1 MDCLSIWIFLKWMDI
16 ILGII
21 MNNAEILAK
30 SLINLGVQK
39 VFGFS
44 GVTIMPVIHALDACG
59 IEIVVCSNE
68 QSCAFAAGGYS
79 RSSDSIGIAVV
90 TSGPA
95 ITNTLTA
102 VADANADSIPLLVFA
117 GQVTRMKMG
126 TDEFQH
132 INVEKIFSGAAKK
145 VILVNELH
153 NIEEIVK
160 DAYFFAKSGK
170 PGPVVI
176 DFPFDIQNREGVY
189 QAIDV
194 ERFRYKY
201 DEERHLGE
209 NQCSQF
215 FQLLQNAKRPL
226 LYIGGGLNSK
236 AGSERIRTF
245 NQRYKVP
252 SIWSLMGKGI
262 LNEKDDFALGM
273 LGMFG
278 VPAAN
283 MAIQNT
289 DLFVAFGVRWDD
301 RVTQKVGE
309 LGLEADIAYFD
320 VNPEKVQEVR
330 FSRKP
335 KFTFIGRAETALDDL
350 LNYAEKQAIELN
362 IGEWQECGRQ
372 LKKKFPLNFNRNAQA
387 IQQAEVM
394 EFLSTHITENMK
406 ITTGVGNHQMLAA
419 QYLATKSPKSFITS
433 GGFGTMGFALPNAIG
448 THYANPSATIL
459 AIDGDGSLLMNLGEL
474 FTIGRYGLPI
484 KVLLLNNHGECM
496 VRNYQKF
503 VYGGDY
509 VATKKVNAV
518 NFAALAKDLA
528 FVFSRRIDD
537 RRNLVDGLKAFLHTD
552 GPCFLEVI
560 CDEDEML
567 YPRIP
572 AGKGYSNMILGP
584 YMDGN
589 A

>member
-1 MDCLSIWIFLKWMDI
+1 MK
-16 ILGII
+16 
-21 MNNAEILAK
+21 NAEILAK
-30 SLINLGVQK
+30 SLTDLGVQR

-59 IEIVVCSNE
+59 IEIVVCANE

-79 RSSDSIGIAVV
+79 RASDSVGITVV

-117 GQVTRMKMG
+117 GQVAQRKMG

-132 INVEKIFSGAAKK
+132 INVERIFSGAAKK
-145 VILVNELH
+145 VILVNELQ
-153 NIEEIVK
+153 NVEEIVK
-160 DAYFFAKSGK
+160 DAFFFAKSGK

-176 DFPFDIQNREGVY
+176 DFPFDIQNLEGNY
-189 QAIDV
+189 QAIEV

-209 NQCSQF
+209 NQCQRF
-215 FQLLQNAKRPL
+215 FQLLQGAQRPL

-236 AGSERIRTF
+236 AGSERIRSF
-245 NQRYKVP
+245 NHRFGVP
-252 SIWSLMGKGI
+252 SIWSLLGKGI
-262 LNEKDDFALGM
+262 LNEQDDFALGM

-283 MAIQNT
+283 MAIQKT

-301 RVTQKVGE
+301 RVSQKVGE

-320 VNPEKVQEVR
+320 INPEKVQEVR

-350 LNYAEKQAIELN
+350 LNYAEAHDIGLD
-362 IGEWQECGRQ
+362 IGEWQDYGRQ
-372 LKKKFPLNFNRNAQA
+372 LKKRYPLDFNRDAQA

-394 EFLSTHITENMK
+394 ELLSRHISENMK

-419 QYLATKSPKSFITS
+419 QHLMIKSPKSFITS
-433 GGFGTMGFALPNAIG
+433 GGFGTMGFALPNAVG
-448 THYANPSATIL
+448 THFADRSATVL
-459 AIDGDGSLLMNLGEL
+459 AIDGDGSILMNLGEM
-474 FTIGRYGLPI
+474 FTIGRYALPI
-484 KVLLLNNHGECM
+484 KILLLNNHGECM
-496 VRNYQKF
+496 VRNYQKL
-503 VYGGDY
+503 VHQGNY
-509 VATKKVNAV
+509 VATEKLSSVSFANIARDM
-518 NFAALAKDLA
+518 NFSFAQ
-528 FVFSRRIDD
+528 RIED
-537 RRNLVDGLKAFLHTD
+537 RSQLEAGLKALLNTD

-572 AGKGYSNMILGP
+572 AGQGYAKMILGP
-584 YMDGN
+584 YMEEKS
-589 A
+589 

>member
-1 MDCLSIWIFLKWMDI
+1 
-16 ILGII
+16 
-21 MNNAEILAK
+21 MNNAEIVGK
-30 SLINLGVQK
+30 SLIDLGVK
-39 VFGFS
+39 RVFGFS

-59 IEIVVCSNE
+59 IEIVVGANE

-79 RSSDSIGIAVV
+79 RASDSVGITVV

-117 GQVTRMKMG
+117 GQVARQKMG

-132 INVEKIFSGAAKK
+132 INVEKIFAGAAKK
-145 VILVNELH
+145 VIVVSELH

-176 DFPFDIQNREGVY
+176 DFPFDIQNREGRY

-194 ERFRYKY
+194 DRFHHKY
-201 DEERHLGE
+201 DEERHLGD
-209 NQCSQF
+209 NQCTQF
-215 FQLLQNAKRPL
+215 FELLLQAKRPL

-236 AGSERIRTF
+236 AGSERIRAF
-245 NQRYKVP
+245 NQRFQVP
-252 SIWSLMGKGI
+252 SIWSLMGKGV
-262 LNEKDDFALGM
+262 LNENDDSALGM

-283 MAIQNT
+283 MAIQKT

-301 RVTQKVGE
+301 RVAQKVGE

-320 VNPEKVQEVR
+320 INPEKVQEVR
-330 FSRKP
+330 FSRNP
-335 KFTFIGRAETALDDL
+335 KFSFIGRAETALDDL
-350 LNYAEKQAIELN
+350 LIYAEKNDIRLAID
-362 IGEWQECGRQ
+362 EWQEYGRQ
-372 LKKKFPLNFNRNAQA
+372 LKKRFPLNFNRTARA

-394 EFLSTHITENMK
+394 ELLASQLTENMK

-419 QYLATKSPKSFITS
+419 QHLSTKLPKSFITS
-433 GGFGTMGFALPNAIG
+433 GGFGTMGFALPSAIG
-448 THYANPSATIL
+448 SYFADPGATVL

-496 VRNYQKF
+496 VRNYQKY
-503 VYGGDY
+503 VHNSNY
-509 VATKKVNAV
+509 VATKKITTVK
-518 NFAALAKDLA
+518 FAAVAKDMA
-528 FVFSRRIDD
+528 FQFSRRIDD
-537 RRNLVDGLKAFLHTD
+537 RKDLNAGLHDFLRAD
-552 GPCFLEVI
+552 GPCFLEII
-560 CDEDEML
+560 CDPDEML

-572 AGKGYSNMILGP
+572 AGLGYAQMILGP
-584 YMDGN
+584 YMDEK
-589 A
+589 

>member
-1 MDCLSIWIFLKWMDI
+1 
-16 ILGII
+16 
-21 MNNAEILAK
+21 MNNAEIVGK
-30 SLINLGVQK
+30 SLLDLGVKK

-59 IEIVVCSNE
+59 IEIVVGANE
-68 QSCAFAAGGYS
+68 QSCAFAAGGFS
-79 RSSDSIGIAVV
+79 RSSNGVGITVV

-117 GQVTRMKMG
+117 GQVARKKMG

-132 INVEKIFSGAAKK
+132 INVEKIFAGAAKK
-145 VILVNELH
+145 VIVVSELH
-153 NIEEIVK
+153 SIEEIVK
-160 DAYFFAKSGK
+160 DAYFYARSGK

-176 DFPFDIQNREGVY
+176 DFPFDIQNLEGQY
-189 QAIDV
+189 LAIEV
-194 ERFRYKY
+194 ERFRCKY

-209 NQCSQF
+209 NQCAQF
-215 FQLLQNAKRPL
+215 FELLQQAKRPL
-226 LYIGGGLNSK
+226 LYIGGGLNSQ
-236 AGSERIRTF
+236 AGSERIRAF
-245 NQRYKVP
+245 NQRYQVP
-252 SIWSLMGKGI
+252 SIWSLMGKGV
-262 LNEKDDFALGM
+262 LNESDDCALGM

-283 MAIQNT
+283 MAIQQT

-301 RVTQKVGE
+301 RVAQKVGE

-330 FSRKP
+330 FSRNP
-335 KFTFIGRAETALDDL
+335 KFSFIGRAETALDDL
-350 LNYAEKQAIELN
+350 LVYAKKNAIRLD
-362 IGEWQECGRQ
+362 IGAWQEYGRQ
-372 LKKKFPLNFNRNAQA
+372 LKKRFPLNFNRKAPA

-394 EFLSTHITENMK
+394 ELLAGQITDNMK

-419 QYLATKSPKSFITS
+419 QYLSTNSPKSFITS
-433 GGFGTMGFALPNAIG
+433 GGFGTMGFALPSAVG
-448 THYANPSATIL
+448 THHANPGATVL
-459 AIDGDGSLLMNLGEL
+459 AIDGDGSLLMNMGEL

-503 VYGGDY
+503 VHNGKY
-509 VATKKVNAV
+509 VATKKVTAV
-518 NFAALAKDLA
+518 NFAEVARSMA
-528 FVFSRRIDD
+528 FQFSRRVEARSD
-537 RRNLVDGLKAFLHTD
+537 LLAGMHAFLHAA
-552 GPCFLEVI
+552 GPCFLEI
-560 CDEDEML
+560 LCDAEEML

-572 AGKGYSNMILGP
+572 AGQGYAQMILGP
-584 YMDGN
+584 YMEEKRH
-589 A
+589 

>member
-1 MDCLSIWIFLKWMDI
+1 
-16 ILGII
+16 

-30 SLINLGVQK
+30 SLVDLGVQRI
-39 VFGFS
+39 FGFT

-59 IEIVVCSNE
+59 IEIVVSANE

-79 RSSDSIGIAVV
+79 RSSDKVGITVV

-102 VADANADSIPLLVFA
+102 VADANADSIPLIVFA
-117 GQVTRMKMG
+117 GQVARVKMG

-132 INVEKIFSGAAKK
+132 INVAKIFSGAAKK
-145 VILVNELH
+145 VIVVNELN

-176 DFPFDIQNREGVY
+176 DFPFDMQNREGVY

-209 NQCSQF
+209 NQCRQF
-215 FQLLQNAKRPL
+215 FEILQNAKRPL
-226 LYIGGGLNSK
+226 LYIGGGLNSA
-236 AGSERIRTF
+236 AGSERIRAF
-245 NQRYKVP
+245 NERYKVP
-252 SIWSLMGKGI
+252 SIWSLLGKGI
-262 LNEKDDFALGM
+262 LNENDDFALGM

-278 VPAAN
+278 LPAAN
-283 MAIQNT
+283 MAIQKT

-301 RVTQKVGE
+301 RVSQKVGE
-309 LGLEADIAYFD
+309 AGLKADIAYFD

-350 LNYAEKQAIELN
+350 LTYAEKHDITLN
-362 IGEWQECGRQ
+362 IGEWQEYGRQ
-372 LKKKFPLNFNRNAQA
+372 LKKQYPLKFKKDTPA

-394 EFLSTHITENMK
+394 EHLSHHITEKMK

-419 QYLATKSPKSFITS
+419 QYLVTKSPKSFITS
-433 GGFGTMGFALPNAIG
+433 GGFGTMGFGLPSSIG
-448 THYANPSATIL
+448 TYFANPDATVL

-496 VRNYQKF
+496 VRNYQKY
-503 VYGGDY
+503 VHGGNY
-509 VATKKVNAV
+509 VATVRHNNV
-518 NFAALAKDLA
+518 NFAVLAKDLS
-528 FVFSRRIDD
+528 FTFSRRIEE
-537 RRNLVDGLKAFLHTD
+537 RAELEEGLHAFLQAE
-552 GPCFLEVI
+552 GPCFLEVV
-560 CDEDEML
+560 CDKDEML

-572 AGKGYSNMILGP
+572 AGKGYAGMILGP
-584 YMDGN
+584 YIEN
-589 A
+589 KE